1 MKCFILGIEYIYRI
15 NMSAPRIYRI
25 FISHAWE
32 SNPDY
37 ERFVGVLNNAP
48 LFTWQNCSAPD
59 EVAFTTGTQKS
70 LEKQLQD
77 QIKPAQI
84 VVLISCMKPDYR
96 YWIQKEV
103 DVAQEM
109 KKPIIGV
116 LPSGNERT
124 LNLVQNV
131 SNNVVG
137 WDEQSI
143 VGSIKKHS
151 M

>member
-1 MKCFILGIEYIYRI
+1 
-15 NMSAPRIYRI
+15 MSAQKTYRV

-32 SNPDY
+32 SSPDY

-48 LFTWQNCSAPD
+48 LFTWHNCGTPD
-59 EVAFTTGTQKS
+59 GIDFYSGTQKS
-70 LEKQLQD
+70 LEKQLYD
-77 QIKPAQI
+77 QIRPAQI

-96 YWIQKEV
+96 YWIQRQV

-109 KKPIIGV
+109 NKPIIGV
-116 LPSGNERT
+116 TPWEKEKT
-124 LNLVQNV
+124 LNLIQTVANQI
-131 SNNVVG
+131 VG